1 MRARALTLLHA
12 AMSEVWEG
20 RAVPADGGVRARNQQ
35 RSYVDR
41 VAGRNAPP
49 PAAPPLPTARPA
61 AVPPRRN
68 PWVTATGRTTAW
80 PA

>member
-12 AMSEVWEG
+12 AMNEVWEG
-20 RAVPADGGVRARNQQ
+20 KAVPADGGVRARNQQ

-49 PAAPPLPTARPA
+49 AAAPPLPRPRST
-61 AVPPRRN
+61 AVPPHRN
-68 PWVTATGRTTAW
+68 PWVTAAGRGAAR